1 VNIDRSEGYDGIAEQ
16 FMAARRNIGAS
27 FVLSWARNNLPQAG
41 SVIDVGCG
49 SGVPI
54 TQVLVE
60 EGFEVFGVDAS
71 PTLLAAFRRRFPHV
85 RTACEAAQDSAFFNR
100 TFDAAVSIGLLF
112 LLSEDDQER
121 VIYRVG
127 GSLRAG
133 GRFLFSA
140 PRERCEW
147 QDILTGRPSRSLGE
161 KEYERILQA
170 SGLCLVRCHQGENH
184 HFDAAKPLL

>member
-1 VNIDRSEGYDGIAEQ
+1 MNIDRSEGWDGVAEQ
-16 FMAARRNIGAS
+16 FMAARSDIGATL
-27 FVLSWARNNLPQAG
+27 VRSWARDNLPPSS
-41 SVIDVGCG
+41 SVVDVGCG

-54 TQVLVE
+54 AQALIE
-60 EGFEVFGVDAS
+60 DGFTVFGIDAS
-71 PTLLAAFRRRFPHV
+71 PLLIAAFRRRFPHV

-140 PRERCEW
+140 PREICEW
-147 QDILTGRPSRSLGE
+147 QDMLTGRPSRSLGE

-170 SGLCLVRCHQGENH
+170 SGLCLVRCLQGENH
-184 HFDAAKPLL
+184 FFDAAKPLP